1 MTIKQ
6 LLFSLS
12 LVAVLGACS
21 KSPNEPVLP
30 STQSE
35 EPRIGLSLSGEIEF
49 PDLDP
54 DLPIGGGTAKDLTL
68 TRFTRKSDGKRFV
81 TPFFSDTKLP
91 AIFCIYDGYGNS
103 YFFRAAIEVSTTL
116 SSNGQYVNKFHFN
129 DKEIVGKNGKGLP
142 DTRFKFIEKTKVTGR
157 KQSSGVISYGE
168 PGDENVY
175 VAIFLGFDPKSD
187 NPDDYSDHLLPEN
200 QRYTHGGWE
209 TSIGQNIDYTKAN
222 ANTNVSQTRIIFGTA
237 PGKHKLTLDT
247 EKGSRLGT
255 PTGRHILSSSNL
267 KLQMRGVLLEC
278 EIENKSGYDVILT
291 SMRVNNWGGH
301 SIVLREA
308 TSKSVKK
315 GGTTVDEVDVLPDIE
330 PNRFVYRSAG
340 MVYEWDRN
348 TGTLDVNGL
357 KIENF
362 KNGDLGIHLQE
373 KKTGQYSSGV
383 RDSNSIRVHSATG
396 IESTKILH
404 QPKSNIAHAPVPG
417 NWDNMQSVK
426 PLKLEAIPQH
436 AQNIYQQSKQI
447 FTEFCNKKDISYDER
462 SLDNI
467 AMALA
472 AEGYA
477 NKMREASLINIKEN
491 GQILI
496 GDKAPELRTASVDM
510 QKAAVTPI
518 EESLIK
524 VQVTAQ
530 QFELET
536 QQKQLAQVQAQGI

>member
-200 QRYTHGGWE
+200 QTYTHGGWE

-247 EKGSRLGT
+247 EKGSGLGT

-278 EIENKSGYDVILT
+278 EIENKSLYPVILT
-291 SMRVNNWGGH
+291 SMRVSKWGGH

-330 PNRFVYRSAG
+330 PNRSGDGRGPYDPFEIKFSGTDAQKTIPY
-340 MVYEWDRN
+340 DPQNPDKN
-348 TGTLDVNGL
+348 TVKRIIYLPLVNALSNGKITKTAATLRIRYTINGYNKADEKLLRPL
-357 KIENF
+357 K
-362 KNGDLGIHLQE
+362 
-373 KKTGQYSSGV
+373 
-383 RDSNSIRVHSATG
+383 RDGFMA
-396 IESTKILH
+396 STK
-404 QPKSNIAHAPVPG
+404 
-417 NWDNMQSVK
+417 
-426 PLKLEAIPQH
+426 
-436 AQNIYQQSKQI
+436 
-447 FTEFCNKKDISYDER
+447 
-462 SLDNI
+462 
-467 AMALA
+467 
-472 AEGYA
+472 
-477 NKMREASLINIKEN
+477 
-491 GQILI
+491 
-496 GDKAPELRTASVDM
+496 
-510 QKAAVTPI
+510 
-518 EESLIK
+518 
-524 VQVTAQ
+524 
-530 QFELET
+530 FELNGNAERN
-536 QQKQLAQVQAQGI
+536 

>member
-1 MTIKQ
+1 M
-6 LLFSLS
+6 
-12 LVAVLGACS
+12 AVLGACS

-68 TRFTRKSDGKRFV
+68 TRFTRKSDGKRFI
-81 TPFFSDTKLP
+81 TPFFNDDKLP
-91 AIFCIYDGYGNS
+91 AVFCIYDGYGNS

-129 DKEIVGKNGKGLP
+129 DKEIAGKHGQGLP
-142 DTRFKFIEKTKVTGR
+142 ETRFKFIEKTKVTGR

-175 VAIFLGFDPKSD
+175 VAIFLGLDPKSN

-209 TSIGQNIDYTKAN
+209 TSIGQNIDYTTSG
-222 ANTNVSQTRIIFGTA
+222 ANTNIFQTRIIFGTT
-237 PGKHKLTLDT
+237 PGKHKLTLDK
-247 EKGSRLGT
+247 EKGSGLGT
-255 PTGRHILSSSNL
+255 SKPLEKHHILSSGNL

-330 PNRFVYRSAG
+330 PNRSGDGRGPYDPFEIKFSGTDAQKTIPYDSQNPDKNTVKRIIYLPLVNALSNGKITKTAATLRIRYTING
-340 MVYEWDRN
+340 RN
-348 TGTLDVNGL
+348 MADEKLLRPL
-357 KIENF
+357 K
-362 KNGDLGIHLQE
+362 
-373 KKTGQYSSGV
+373 
-383 RDSNSIRVHSATG
+383 RDGFMA
-396 IESTKILH
+396 STK
-404 QPKSNIAHAPVPG
+404 
-417 NWDNMQSVK
+417 
-426 PLKLEAIPQH
+426 
-436 AQNIYQQSKQI
+436 
-447 FTEFCNKKDISYDER
+447 
-462 SLDNI
+462 
-467 AMALA
+467 
-472 AEGYA
+472 
-477 NKMREASLINIKEN
+477 
-491 GQILI
+491 
-496 GDKAPELRTASVDM
+496 
-510 QKAAVTPI
+510 
-518 EESLIK
+518 
-524 VQVTAQ
+524 
-530 QFELET
+530 FELNGNAERD
-536 QQKQLAQVQAQGI
+536 